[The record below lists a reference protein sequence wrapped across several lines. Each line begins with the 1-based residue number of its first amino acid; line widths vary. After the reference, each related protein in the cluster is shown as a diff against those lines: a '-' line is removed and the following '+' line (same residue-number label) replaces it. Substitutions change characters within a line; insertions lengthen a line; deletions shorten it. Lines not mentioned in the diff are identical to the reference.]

1 MLENPAWYTAYT
13 PYSPE
18 QAQGRLESLIN
29 FQTVTTTLTGL
40 PVANASLLDEATAAA
55 EGMAMALANIPKPRF
70 QKGKKVFLVSP
81 TVAPQTITVLQT
93 RASGFGITIQ
103 IAKSNESLESE
114 VEALGDEKLLGTL
127 LQYPDVNG
135 EIVNWESVTAKVK
148 AAGGKTVVAS
158 DLLAL
163 TMLKPP
169 GEWGADMVCGSSQRF
184 GVPAGYGG
192 PHAAFFACTDELKRK
207 LPGRIVGLS
216 KDSHGEP
223 AYRLALQSESRS
235 RSQLTL

>member
-1 MLENPAWYTAYT
+1 MIQRNVLENPAWYTAYT

-55 EGMAMALANIPKPRF
+55 EGMAMALANVPKPKF
-70 QKGKKVFLVSP
+70 SKGKKVFLVSP
-81 TVAPQTITVLQT
+81 SVAPQTITVLQT

-103 IAKSNESLESE
+103 IAKSNAELEAE
-114 VEALGDEKLLGTL
+114 VEALGEEKLLGVL

-135 EIVNWESVTAKVK
+135 EIINWESVASKVK
-148 AAGGKTVVAS
+148 AANGKTVVAS

-223 AYRLALQSESRS
+223 AYRLALQSE
-235 RSQLTL
+235 